1 MTTDH
6 RAQVDELLADYRRSR
21 DQLASVQRDLARIS
35 GSATSPDGSVTAVV
49 DAKGTLTD
57 LELDDRAYRLRPAQ
71 LAQLIVR
78 TTREAVAKAAEGTYR
93 TLSPV
98 LPAGT
103 DPEALLRGT
112 ADLRPEEIGAEE
124 VLPPEPAARRRPVA
138 DDDED
143 FEQRDWLDADANPA
157 VAPSPGHD
165 PGYDPNH
172 GPNHIPGRRPSPI
185 ARRTR

>member
-1 MTTDH
+1 VAVPTDH

-21 DQLASVQRDLARIS
+21 DQLASVQRDLSKVS

-57 LELDDRAYRLRPAQ
+57 LELADGAYRLRPTQ
-71 LAQLIVR
+71 LAQLILR

-112 ADLRPEEIGAEE
+112 ADLRPDEIGAEE
-124 VLPPEPAARRRPVA
+124 IEPPEPPRRRPAV

-143 FEQRDWLDADANPA
+143 FEQRDWLEAEAVTPRSTAPRNPA
-157 VAPSPGHD
+157 P
-165 PGYDPNH
+165 
-172 GPNHIPGRRPSPI
+172 
-185 ARRTR
+185 RRTR

>member
-1 MTTDH
+1 MTDH

-21 DQLASVQRDLARIS
+21 EQLASVQRDLAGVS

-49 DAKGTLTD
+49 DAKGALSDLVLTD
-57 LELDDRAYRLRPAQ
+57 NAYRLRPAQ
-71 LAQLIVR
+71 LAESILR
-78 TTREAVAKAAEGTYR
+78 TTRDAAAKAAEGAYR

-112 ADLRPEEIGAEE
+112 ADLRPEEIRPED
-124 VLPPEPAARRRPVA
+124 VRPPEPPRRRPVV

-143 FEQRDWLDADANPA
+143 FEQRDWLDVDAA
-157 VAPSPGHD
+157 SQSSAGS
-165 PGYDPNH
+165 
-172 GPNHIPGRRPSPI
+172 
-185 ARRTR
+185 RRTR

>member
-49 DAKGTLTD
+49 DAQGTLTD
-57 LELDDRAYRLRPAQ
+57 LELGEHAYRLRPAQ
-71 LAQLIVR
+71 LAEVIVR
-78 TTREAVAKAAEGTYR
+78 TTREAVARAAEGAYR

-112 ADLRPEEIGAEE
+112 ADLRPEEIQ
-124 VLPPEPAARRRPVA
+124 PPEPARRRAAV

-143 FEQRDWLDADANPA
+143 FEQRDWLAAEA
-157 VAPSPGHD
+157 AAPSAT
-165 PGYDPNH
+165 
-172 GPNHIPGRRPSPI
+172 

>member
-21 DQLASVQRDLARIS
+21 DQLASVQRDLARVS

-57 LELDDRAYRLRPAQ
+57 LELSDNAYRLRPTQ
-71 LAQLIVR
+71 LAQLILR
-78 TTREAVAKAAEGTYR
+78 TTQEAVAKAAEGTYR

-112 ADLRPEEIGAEE
+112 ADLRPEEIQPEE
-124 VLPPEPAARRRPVA
+124 VQPPERPRRRPVV

-143 FEQRDWLDADANPA
+143 FEQRDWLQTDAAG
-157 VAPSPGHD
+157 PS
-165 PGYDPNH
+165 
-172 GPNHIPGRRPSPI
+172 RTS

>member
-35 GSATSPDGSVTAVV
+35 GSATSPDGSVTVVV
-49 DAKGTLTD
+49 DAKGTFTD
-57 LELDDRAYRLRPAQ
+57 LELRDDAYRSRPAQ

-78 TTREAVAKAAEGTYR
+78 TTREAVAKAAEDAYR

-124 VLPPEPAARRRPVA
+124 VQPVRRRPVV

-143 FEQRDWLDADANPA
+143 FEQREWLESDAPA
-157 VAPSPGHD
+157 PT
-165 PGYDPNH
+165 
-172 GPNHIPGRRPSPI
+172 

>member
-57 LELDDRAYRLRPAQ
+57 LELRDDAYRLRPAQ
-71 LAQLIVR
+71 LARLIVG
-78 TTREAVAKAAEGTYR
+78 TTREAVAKATEDAYR
-93 TLSPV
+93 TLTPV

-112 ADLRPEEIGAEE
+112 ADLRPGEIGAEE
-124 VLPPEPAARRRPVA
+124 IQPQPTRRRPVA
-138 DDDED
+138 VDDED
-143 FEQRDWLDADANPA
+143 FEQREWMTDVDAKA
-157 VAPSPGHD
+157 S
-165 PGYDPNH
+165 
-172 GPNHIPGRRPSPI
+172 
-185 ARRTR
+185 RRTR

>member
-57 LELDDRAYRLRPAQ
+57 LELRDDAYRLRPAQ
-71 LAQLIVR
+71 LAQLIVG
-78 TTREAVAKAAEGTYR
+78 TTREAVARAAEGAYR

-98 LPAGT
+98 LPPGT

-112 ADLRPEEIGAEE
+112 ADLRPEEIGADGPQ
-124 VLPPEPAARRRPVA
+124 PPQPTRRRPA
-138 DDDED
+138 AADDED
-143 FEQRDWLDADANPA
+143 FEQREWMTDVDAK
-157 VAPSPGHD
+157 AP
-165 PGYDPNH
+165 
-172 GPNHIPGRRPSPI
+172 
-185 ARRTR
+185 RRTR

>member
-35 GSATSPDGSVTAVV
+35 GSATSPDGSVTAAV

-57 LELDDRAYRLRPAQ
+57 LELRDDAYRLRPAQ
-71 LAQLIVR
+71 LAQLIV
-78 TTREAVAKAAEGTYR
+78 TTAREAVAKATEDAYR
-93 TLSPV
+93 TLTPV

-112 ADLRPEEIGAEE
+112 ADLRPEEIQ
-124 VLPPEPAARRRPVA
+124 PPQPTRRRPVA
-138 DDDED
+138 VDDED
-143 FEQRDWLDADANPA
+143 FEQREWMTDVDAKA
-157 VAPSPGHD
+157 S
-165 PGYDPNH
+165 
-172 GPNHIPGRRPSPI
+172 
-185 ARRTR
+185 RRTR

>member
-49 DAKGTLTD
+49 DAKGALTD
-57 LELDDRAYRLRPAQ
+57 LELRDDAYRLRPAQ
-71 LAQLIVR
+71 LARLIVS
-78 TTREAVAKAAEGTYR
+78 TAREAAAKAAEGAYR

-112 ADLRPEEIGAEE
+112 ADLRPEEIGVDEPQ
-124 VLPPEPAARRRPVA
+124 PPQPTRRRPVA
-138 DDDED
+138 DDED
-143 FEQRDWLDADANPA
+143 LDQREWMTDVDTRVP
-157 VAPSPGHD
+157 
-165 PGYDPNH
+165 
-172 GPNHIPGRRPSPI
+172 
-185 ARRTR
+185 RRTR

>member
-1 MTTDH
+1 M
-6 RAQVDELLADYRRSR
+6 LADYRRSR

-57 LELDDRAYRLRPAQ
+57 LELGDNAYRLRPAQ
-71 LAQLIVR
+71 LAELIVR
-78 TTREAVAKAAEGTYR
+78 TTREAAAQAAEGAYR

-112 ADLRPEEIGAEE
+112 ADLRSEEIQ
-124 VLPPEPAARRRPVA
+124 PPQPARRRPVV
-138 DDDED
+138 DDDD
-143 FEQRDWLDADANPA
+143 FEQREWMTDVDAKA
-157 VAPSPGHD
+157 S
-165 PGYDPNH
+165 
-172 GPNHIPGRRPSPI
+172 
-185 ARRTR
+185 RRTR

>member
-1 MTTDH
+1 MTTEH

-21 DQLASVQRDLARIS
+21 DQLASVQRDLARIT

-49 DAKGTLTD
+49 DARGALTD

-71 LAQLIVR
+71 LAQLILG
-78 TTREAVAKAAEGTYR
+78 TTREAVARAAEGAYR
-93 TLSPV
+93 ALSPV

-112 ADLRPEEIGAEE
+112 ADLRPEEIR
-124 VLPPEPAARRRPVA
+124 PPARRPVVV
-138 DDDED
+138 DDED
-143 FEQRDWLDADANPA
+143 FEQRDWLDADAATALNPG
-157 VAPSPGHD
+157 APNPGALN
-165 PGYDPNH
+165 PGAPN
-172 GPNHIPGRRPSPI
+172 PGARNPS

>member
-21 DQLASVQRDLARIS
+21 DQLASVQRDLARVS

-49 DAKGTLTD
+49 DARGTLTD
-57 LELDDRAYRLRPAQ
+57 LELTDGAYRLRPAQ

-78 TTREAVAKAAEGTYR
+78 TTGEAAARAAEGAYR

-112 ADLRPEEIGAEE
+112 ADLRPEEIR
-124 VLPPEPAARRRPVA
+124 PEPVRRRPV

-143 FEQRDWLDADANPA
+143 FEQRDWLAAADG
-157 VAPSPGHD
+157 VPSPG
-165 PGYDPNH
+165 PT
-172 GPNHIPGRRPSPI
+172 

>member
-1 MTTDH
+1 VAVTTDH

-21 DQLASVQRDLARIS
+21 DQLASVQRDLAKVS

-57 LELDDRAYRLRPAQ
+57 LKLSDHAYRLRPGQ
-71 LAQLIVR
+71 LAELILR
-78 TTREAVAKAAEGTYR
+78 TTREAAARAAEGTYR

-112 ADLRPEEIGAEE
+112 ADLRPDEIQ
-124 VLPPEPAARRRPVA
+124 PEDGESERPRRRPVV

-143 FEQRDWLDADANPA
+143 FEQRDWLAAEATTPRPA
-157 VAPSPGHD
+157 TPRTATP
-165 PGYDPNH
+165 
-172 GPNHIPGRRPSPI
+172 
-185 ARRTR
+185 RRTR

>member
-49 DAKGTLTD
+49 DARGTLTD
-57 LELDDRAYRLRPAQ
+57 LELGDGAYRLRPAQ

-78 TTREAVAKAAEGTYR
+78 TTREAVARAAEGAYR

-103 DPEALLRGT
+103 DPEALVRGT
-112 ADLRPEEIGAEE
+112 ADLRPEEIRPDDTEAFPSAE
-124 VLPPEPAARRRPVA
+124 PKRRRPAV
-138 DDDED
+138 DDED
-143 FEQRDWLDADANPA
+143 FEQREWLESDTTT
-157 VAPSPGHD
+157 
-165 PGYDPNH
+165 
-172 GPNHIPGRRPSPI
+172 PI
-185 ARRTR
+185 RTRARRTR

>member
-57 LELDDRAYRLRPAQ
+57 LELADGAYRLRPTQ
-71 LAQLIVR
+71 LAELIVR
-78 TTREAVAKAAEGTYR
+78 TAREAVARAAEDAYR

-124 VLPPEPAARRRPVA
+124 IRPPEPVRRRAPV
-138 DDDED
+138 DDED
-143 FEQRDWLDADANPA
+143 FEQRDWLDADAA
-157 VAPSPGHD
+157 GIPSPG
-165 PGYDPNH
+165 PT
-172 GPNHIPGRRPSPI
+172 

>member
-1 MTTDH
+1 VAVTTDH

-57 LELDDRAYRLRPAQ
+57 LELGDHAYRLRPAQ
-71 LAQLIVR
+71 LAELIVR
-78 TTREAVAKAAEGTYR
+78 TTREAAAEAAEGAYR

-112 ADLRPEEIGAEE
+112 ADLRPDE
-124 VLPPEPAARRRPVA
+124 VRADGTQAPEPARRRPAAV
-138 DDDED
+138 DDED
-143 FEQRDWLDADANPA
+143 FEQREWLEAEAT
-157 VAPSPGHD
+157 AP
-165 PGYDPNH
+165 
-172 GPNHIPGRRPSPI
+172 RAT

>member
-21 DQLASVQRDLARIS
+21 DQLASVQRDLARVS

-57 LELDDRAYRLRPAQ
+57 LELGDGAYRLRPPQ
-71 LAQLIVR
+71 LAQLILR
-78 TTREAVAKAAEGTYR
+78 TTQEAVASAAEGAYR

-112 ADLRPEEIGAEE
+112 ADLRPDEIRPDDAEQAG
-124 VLPPEPAARRRPVA
+124 PPRRRRAV
-138 DDDED
+138 DDDD
-143 FEQRDWLDADANPA
+143 DLEQREWMTNVDETVPRTA
-157 VAPSPGHD
+157 
-165 PGYDPNH
+165 
-172 GPNHIPGRRPSPI
+172 

>member
-21 DQLASVQRDLARIS
+21 DQLASVQRDLARVS
-35 GSATSPDGSVTAVV
+35 GSATSPDGAVTAVV
-49 DAKGTLTD
+49 DARGALTD
-57 LELDDRAYRLRPAQ
+57 LELADGAYRLRPAQ
-71 LAQLIVR
+71 LAELIVR
-78 TTREAVAKAAEGTYR
+78 TAREAVARAAEDAYR
-93 TLSPV
+93 ALSPV

-112 ADLRPEEIGAEE
+112 ADLRPEELRPEELRAEE
-124 VLPPEPAARRRPVA
+124 AGPARPARRRAAV

-143 FEQRDWLDADANPA
+143 FEQRDWLDADAA
-157 VAPSPGHD
+157 GIPSPG
-165 PGYDPNH
+165 PT
-172 GPNHIPGRRPSPI
+172 

>member
-71 LAQLIVR
+71 LAQLILR

-103 DPEALLRGT
+103 DPAALLRGT
-112 ADLRPEEIGAEE
+112 ADLRPEEIGADE
-124 VLPPEPAARRRPVA
+124 VPPTEPARRRPVA

-165 PGYDPNH
+165 QDFGT
-172 GPNHIPGRRPSPI
+172 GRRPNPSPI

>member
-6 RAQVDELLADYRRSR
+6 RARVDELLADYRRSR
-21 DQLASVQRDLARIS
+21 DQLASVQRDLAKVS

-49 DAKGTLTD
+49 DAKGALAD
-57 LELDDRAYRLRPAQ
+57 LVLSDNAYRLRPAQ
-71 LAQLIVR
+71 LAELIVR
-78 TTREAVAKAAEGTYR
+78 TTRDAAAEAAEGAYR

-112 ADLRPEEIGAEE
+112 ADLRPEEIR
-124 VLPPEPAARRRPVA
+124 PPEPPRRRPVV

-143 FEQRDWLDADANPA
+143 FEQRDWLDGDAA
-157 VAPSPGHD
+157 V
-165 PGYDPNH
+165 H
-172 GPNHIPGRRPSPI
+172 GSSGQ
-185 ARRTR
+185 RRTR

>member
-21 DQLASVQRDLARIS
+21 DHLASVQRDLAKVS

-57 LELDDRAYRLRPAQ
+57 LELSDNAYRLRPAQ

-112 ADLRPEEIGAEE
+112 ADLRPEEIQPEE
-124 VLPPEPAARRRPVA
+124 TEPAERPRRRPVV

-143 FEQRDWLDADANPA
+143 FEQRDWLGAQVATPRPA
-157 VAPSPGHD
+157 TPRTATS
-165 PGYDPNH
+165 
-172 GPNHIPGRRPSPI
+172 
-185 ARRTR
+185 RRTR

>member
-1 MTTDH
+1 VAVTTDH
-6 RAQVDELLADYRRSR
+6 RARVDELLADYRRSR
-21 DQLASVQRDLARIS
+21 DQLASVQRDLARVS

-49 DAKGTLTD
+49 DAKGALTD
-57 LELDDRAYRLRPAQ
+57 LALSDNAYRLRPAQ
-71 LAQLIVR
+71 LAELIVR
-78 TTREAVAKAAEGTYR
+78 TTRDAAAKAAEGAYR

-112 ADLRPEEIGAEE
+112 ADLRPEEIQ
-124 VLPPEPAARRRPVA
+124 PPEPARRRPVV

-143 FEQRDWLDADANPA
+143 FEQRDWLDVDATTTR
-157 VAPSPGHD
+157 SEG
-165 PGYDPNH
+165 
-172 GPNHIPGRRPSPI
+172 